1 VTILTKL
8 KLYIVPTVVVIALYS
23 ALWAI
28 PAPKGSVGRDTDFKA
43 SGVDDIQQ
51 LNSTPPDIIDL
62 QVTPPDTGLR
72 VPLPQP
78 ENNPLNEYDYFS
90 PFHLNNPPSLSTY
103 VEYDPESNTYN
114 FQNMTG
120 SVPYGPGAY
129 MNVDEYIDYDLRNEI
144 RNYWR
149 NKGAGYASGVSRTGS
164 GLIPQLRIGGD
175 IFESIFGSNT
185 IDIRPSGNAELIFG
199 VTHTSN
205 QNYTLPVKQRKITQ
219 FNFDENIQLNVLA
232 KVGDKIEFNLNYN
245 TESNF
250 EFDNKMKLKYEGKE
264 DDIIQLLEFGDVTL
278 PLNSSLITGSQ
289 SLFGLKT
296 QLKFGKLMVTAV
308 ASVQDAE
315 KQTIT
320 VSGGAQTTDFNFKA
334 DEYEENRH
342 FFIGQFFRDH
352 YNDYLK
358 TLPLVGSPIVI
369 TKIEVWRTT
378 VGAATTDNR
387 NIIAFTDLGESSP
400 QSSLFSYA
408 GGSYPDNSTNTL
420 PLMVDTSLIR
430 DISVV
435 SNNLRALGLTS
446 GVDYEKVENAR
457 LLTSSEYTV
466 NTKLGFISLNSA
478 LSADQVLAVAFQY
491 TVIGDSRVYQVGEF
505 SNEVSAPNCIR
516 AKLLKS
522 TTLNTKSPL
531 WKLMMKNVYSLSSY
545 QVSSE
550 DFRLN
555 ILYTGDEEGI
565 ANGFFNTGPQ
575 KGIPLIRLMG
585 MDNLNLQQ
593 DPYPD
598 GVFDFIDN
606 AATTGGTINSSNGR
620 IFFPT
625 VEPFGADLRAV
636 LTDPAIAD
644 KYAFDSLYTT
654 TKTIAQQFTGK
665 NKYYLEGSYK
675 SSYGSEYYLN
685 AMNIAEGSVTVSAGG
700 IPLTENVDF
709 TVNYSMGTV
718 SIVNEGVLNSGTPI
732 TINIENKSTYALNK
746 KRMFG
751 VNFDYLFN
759 PNFNIGATLL
769 NLRERPY
776 TEKVNYGDEPINN
789 VIWGMNFAYKT
800 KVPIITKIVD
810 LLPFHSTTTESNIQ
824 LEGEFAHFIP
834 GHSKA
839 IGKEGTTY
847 IDDFESTKSTV
858 DLRSF
863 TYWTLASTP
872 QGQYNLFPEARS
884 VSVSDSPRRKL
895 AYGYNRAKL
904 AWYIIDQL
912 FYNDNNATPPNITNE
927 DQSQPYARAVYET
940 ELFPYKE
947 QASTT
952 LSTYMSVL
960 NLAYY
965 PEERGPYNFDV
976 SGSEGYSSGLN
987 DDGSLRDPQT
997 RWGGIM
1003 RKMDNTD
1010 FESANYEYIEFW
1022 MMDPFITNPD
1032 HKGGKMYFNLGDV
1045 SEDILRDGVKFFENG
1060 LPKDGSDENVE
1071 FTVWGRV
1078 PTIQQIVNAFDNDG
1092 NARQYQD
1099 VGFDGLQDD
1108 RERSFFRDEYLQ
1120 MLENTFGSS
1129 SGAYTKAYSDPSADN
1144 YHYFRG
1150 GDYDDQDTKISER
1163 YKHYNNSEG
1172 NSPTDAQSPESYPTA
1187 ANSIPNLEDVNNDN
1201 TLSEDEKYYQYVV
1214 NLSPDNMVV
1223 GENYITDVYEAVPEP
1238 LPDGSR
1244 PTTKWYQFRIPI
1256 KNPDKV
1262 VGDISGFNSIRFLRL
1277 FLKDFEEP
1285 IICRFATFELVRS
1298 DWRTYSLSLME
1309 EGDYIPAQGD
1319 GETEFNIATVSF
1331 EENANRTPIPYVLPP
1346 GIEREQGYGGTQ
1358 VYLVNEQ
1365 SLTMKATNL
1374 ADGDARAIYKS
1385 TNFDMRQFN
1394 KLKMFVHA
1402 EDVFSSGDV
1411 KKGEVTL
1418 FVRLGSDFTE
1428 NYYEYEIPIEIT
1440 PWGVGADSTRIWP
1453 EANRMEIFLDSLV
1466 LVKQRRNLA
1475 VREGHHQNNLVPYSE
1490 KLDNGNEITV
1500 LGMPNLAE
1508 VTTIMIGVRNPK
1520 KRTINDGDDMLPKS
1534 VEVWV
1539 NELRLCG
1546 FDDKSGFA
1554 ALGRMRLNLA
1564 DIGDVTFSG
1573 TYSTPGFGSLEQS
1586 VTERQQAT
1594 LYSIDFATNI
1604 DAGKVLFPEKW
1615 NIKVPVHY
1623 DYSINMN
1630 IPEYNPLNPDVEL
1643 LDDLQT
1649 YDSKEER
1656 DSIKRMTTEM
1666 VQRQNVNLMNIRKE
1680 RNLDKPVKMR
1690 PWDIENLDFS
1700 YSYSEMKSRDVD
1712 VEFDN
1717 EYSHDGEIGYTF
1729 NSNPKNYRPLAGQ
1742 KWLKS
1747 KWLQIIKDF
1756 NFYLLPRNLTIRTS
1770 VSREMNEFKLRP
1782 KSKGN
1787 IIIDTSYVKSFDW
1800 TRNYTLRWDL
1810 TQSLKFEYTALATAR
1825 IDEPQGLIDTRTE
1838 RDSVW
1843 RCFGNGGRT
1852 TNFNQRIDASYQ
1864 IPINKIPLFNWINA
1878 NIRYTGTYTH
1888 TASPISLAYLGN
1900 TIQNSNTLQGSGT
1913 INLVTLYNNIP
1924 YLKKVNQGIMK
1935 NATTKVTPEK
1945 DPKKSAKKN
1954 DEYGDEDTGKDKK
1967 NAKDSV
1973 KVNVGKVILNGTLR
1987 LLMMVRNASISY
1999 SEGNGTVLPGY
2010 MYSPNL
2016 FGINF
2021 RNNSPGFLFVFG
2033 GQPNIRQMA
2042 ADGGWLTKDTLLN
2055 SAFQSNY
2062 NQTINLRASVEP
2074 FKDFRIDVTANRN
2087 LTKSFS
2093 EYFRSDANGN
2103 LNHYSPLNSGSFSMT
2118 YVGLATFFKD
2128 ADEVFQN
2135 FRDIRQQIAG
2145 RISANNPHSN
2155 GAIDPATGFPVG
2167 YSGTQQEVL
2176 IASFL
2181 AAYGGRN
2188 PDKVDVSSPFPKI
2201 PLPNWRL
2208 NYTGFTKLK
2217 GVSKFFQS
2225 LSLLHNY
2232 TSTYSVGNYSS
2243 NVNFAKDGNG
2253 NPIAIDA
2260 LGNFIPSK
2268 DIAQVA
2274 ISEQFNP
2281 LIGFDMTLKNSL
2293 LIKIEYKK
2301 SRNVALSFTNNQITD
2316 VSGNELVISS
2326 GYRFK
2331 DLKIGFIFSGMKRQV
2346 VSDLNLTLGFGLK
2359 DNKTTLRKIEEN
2371 VDQVTAG
2378 MLVMSINVS
2387 ADYQISSMVGLRF
2400 YYDHVINKPYITY
2413 SNTNI
2418 DCGIS
2423 VRLMLAQ

>member
-1 VTILTKL
+1 
-8 KLYIVPTVVVIALYS
+8 
-23 ALWAI
+23 
-28 PAPKGSVGRDTDFKA
+28 
-43 SGVDDIQQ
+43 
-51 LNSTPPDIIDL
+51 
-62 QVTPPDTGLR
+62 
-72 VPLPQP
+72 
-78 ENNPLNEYDYFS
+78 
-90 PFHLNNPPSLSTY
+90 
-103 VEYDPESNTYN
+103 
-114 FQNMTG
+114 
-120 SVPYGPGAY
+120 
-129 MNVDEYIDYDLRNEI
+129 
-144 RNYWR
+144 
-149 NKGAGYASGVSRTGS
+149 
-164 GLIPQLRIGGD
+164 
-175 IFESIFGSNT
+175 
-185 IDIRPSGNAELIFG
+185 
-199 VTHTSN
+199 
-205 QNYTLPVKQRKITQ
+205 
-219 FNFDENIQLNVLA
+219 
-232 KVGDKIEFNLNYN
+232 
-245 TESNF
+245 
-250 EFDNKMKLKYEGKE
+250 
-264 DDIIQLLEFGDVTL
+264 
-278 PLNSSLITGSQ
+278 
-289 SLFGLKT
+289 
-296 QLKFGKLMVTAV
+296 
-308 ASVQDAE
+308 
-315 KQTIT
+315 
-320 VSGGAQTTDFNFKA
+320 
-334 DEYEENRH
+334 
-342 FFIGQFFRDH
+342 
-352 YNDYLK
+352 
-358 TLPLVGSPIVI
+358 VI

-446 GVDYEKVENAR
+446 GVDYEKVENAS

-654 TKTIAQQFTGK
+654 TKTIAQQCTGK

-884 VSVSDSPRRKL
+884 VSVTDSPRRKL
-895 AYGYNRAKL
+895 AYGYNRAKF

-947 QASTT
+947 QANTT

-965 PEERGPYNFDV
+965 PEERGPYNFDI
-976 SGSEGYSSGLN
+976 SGAEGYSSGLN
-987 DDGSLRDPQT
+987 DDGTLRDPET

-1032 HKGGKMYFNLGDV
+1032 HKGGKMYFNLGDI

-1150 GDYDDQDTKISER
+1150 SDYDDQDTKISER

-1187 ANSIPNLEDVNNDN
+1187 AHSIPNLEDVNNDN

-1262 VGDISGFNSIRFLRL
+1262 IGDISGFNSIRFLRL

-1298 DWRTYSLSLME
+1298 DWRTYSLSLM
-1309 EGDYIPAQGD
+1309 
-1319 GETEFNIATVSF
+1319 
-1331 EENANRTPIPYVLPP
+1331 
-1346 GIEREQGYGGTQ
+1346 
-1358 VYLVNEQ
+1358 
-1365 SLTMKATNL
+1365 
-1374 ADGDARAIYKS
+1374 
-1385 TNFDMRQFN
+1385 
-1394 KLKMFVHA
+1394 
-1402 EDVFSSGDV
+1402 
-1411 KKGEVTL
+1411 
-1418 FVRLGSDFTE
+1418 
-1428 NYYEYEIPIEIT
+1428 
-1440 PWGVGADSTRIWP
+1440 
-1453 EANRMEIFLDSLV
+1453 
-1466 LVKQRRNLA
+1466 
-1475 VREGHHQNNLVPYSE
+1475 
-1490 KLDNGNEITV
+1490 
-1500 LGMPNLAE
+1500 
-1508 VTTIMIGVRNPK
+1508 
-1520 KRTINDGDDMLPKS
+1520 
-1534 VEVWV
+1534 
-1539 NELRLCG
+1539 
-1546 FDDKSGFA
+1546 
-1554 ALGRMRLNLA
+1554 
-1564 DIGDVTFSG
+1564 
-1573 TYSTPGFGSLEQS
+1573 
-1586 VTERQQAT
+1586 
-1594 LYSIDFATNI
+1594 
-1604 DAGKVLFPEKW
+1604 
-1615 NIKVPVHY
+1615 
-1623 DYSINMN
+1623 
-1630 IPEYNPLNPDVEL
+1630 
-1643 LDDLQT
+1643 
-1649 YDSKEER
+1649 
-1656 DSIKRMTTEM
+1656 
-1666 VQRQNVNLMNIRKE
+1666 
-1680 RNLDKPVKMR
+1680 
-1690 PWDIENLDFS
+1690 
-1700 YSYSEMKSRDVD
+1700 
-1712 VEFDN
+1712 
-1717 EYSHDGEIGYTF
+1717 
-1729 NSNPKNYRPLAGQ
+1729 
-1742 KWLKS
+1742 
-1747 KWLQIIKDF
+1747 
-1756 NFYLLPRNLTIRTS
+1756 
-1770 VSREMNEFKLRP
+1770 
-1782 KSKGN
+1782 
-1787 IIIDTSYVKSFDW
+1787 
-1800 TRNYTLRWDL
+1800 
-1810 TQSLKFEYTALATAR
+1810 
-1825 IDEPQGLIDTRTE
+1825 
-1838 RDSVW
+1838 
-1843 RCFGNGGRT
+1843 
-1852 TNFNQRIDASYQ
+1852 
-1864 IPINKIPLFNWINA
+1864 
-1878 NIRYTGTYTH
+1878 
-1888 TASPISLAYLGN
+1888 
-1900 TIQNSNTLQGSGT
+1900 
-1913 INLVTLYNNIP
+1913 
-1924 YLKKVNQGIMK
+1924 
-1935 NATTKVTPEK
+1935 
-1945 DPKKSAKKN
+1945 
-1954 DEYGDEDTGKDKK
+1954 
-1967 NAKDSV
+1967 
-1973 KVNVGKVILNGTLR
+1973 GKVI
-1987 LLMMVRNASISY
+1987 IS
-1999 SEGNGTVLPGY
+1999 LPG
-2010 MYSPNL
+2010 
-2016 FGINF
+2016 
-2021 RNNSPGFLFVFG
+2021 R
-2033 GQPNIRQMA
+2033 
-2042 ADGGWLTKDTLLN
+2042 W
-2055 SAFQSNY
+2055 
-2062 NQTINLRASVEP
+2062 
-2074 FKDFRIDVTANRN
+2074 
-2087 LTKSFS
+2087 
-2093 EYFRSDANGN
+2093 
-2103 LNHYSPLNSGSFSMT
+2103 
-2118 YVGLATFFKD
+2118 
-2128 ADEVFQN
+2128 
-2135 FRDIRQQIAG
+2135 
-2145 RISANNPHSN
+2145 
-2155 GAIDPATGFPVG
+2155 
-2167 YSGTQQEVL
+2167 
-2176 IASFL
+2176 
-2181 AAYGGRN
+2181 
-2188 PDKVDVSSPFPKI
+2188 
-2201 PLPNWRL
+2201 
-2208 NYTGFTKLK
+2208 
-2217 GVSKFFQS
+2217 
-2225 LSLLHNY
+2225 
-2232 TSTYSVGNYSS
+2232 
-2243 NVNFAKDGNG
+2243 
-2253 NPIAIDA
+2253 
-2260 LGNFIPSK
+2260 
-2268 DIAQVA
+2268 
-2274 ISEQFNP
+2274 
-2281 LIGFDMTLKNSL
+2281 
-2293 LIKIEYKK
+2293 
-2301 SRNVALSFTNNQITD
+2301 
-2316 VSGNELVISS
+2316 
-2326 GYRFK
+2326 
-2331 DLKIGFIFSGMKRQV
+2331 
-2346 VSDLNLTLGFGLK
+2346 
-2359 DNKTTLRKIEEN
+2359 
-2371 VDQVTAG
+2371 
-2378 MLVMSINVS
+2378 
-2387 ADYQISSMVGLRF
+2387 
-2400 YYDHVINKPYITY
+2400 
-2413 SNTNI
+2413 
-2418 DCGIS
+2418 
-2423 VRLMLAQ
+2423 